1 MFKDTIKK
9 TLLSVSIASVAFGT
23 GSAFAY
29 EQGDIIV
36 RGGAAKV
43 APDGSSGTINIGAP
57 ALGTT
62 GIDQVDVDSDTQ
74 FGITATYMLSNNL
87 GVELLAATPFKH
99 NIYLAA
105 LNTDIAS
112 TKHLPPTITFNYH
125 LLSSDSAFQP
135 YVGAGLNYT
144 VFFDEAVTPALDN
157 AATFDVL
164 ASATGNL
171 PAGTIT
177 SAANTKIDLEDSA
190 GIAIHAGFD
199 YAFTEN
205 IGINVSYYWIDINT
219 TAQITTNSNAG
230 QVKAEVDVDID
241 PSVYMIGATYTF

>member
-1 MFKDTIKK
+1 MFTHTIKK
-9 TLLSVSIASVAFGT
+9 TLLSLSIASVALGA

-29 EQGDIIV
+29 EEGDIII

-43 APDGSSGTINIGAP
+43 APDASSGTIKIGTP
-57 ALGTT
+57 ALGNT
-62 GIDQVDVDSDTQ
+62 GIDKVDVDSDTQ
-74 FGITATYMLSNNL
+74 FGITATYMLSESL
-87 GVELLAATPFKH
+87 GIEVLAATPFEH
-99 NIYLAA
+99 DISLAA

-112 TKHLPPTITFNYH
+112 TKHLPPTVTFNYH
-125 LLSSDSAFQP
+125 LFGAGSKFQP

-144 VFFDEAVTPALDN
+144 VFFDEKVTPALDN
-157 AATFDVL
+157 GATFDVL

-199 YAFTEN
+199 YAFTDN

-219 TAQITTNSNAG
+219 TAEITTDSNAG
-230 QVKAEVDVDID
+230 QVKAEVEVDID
-241 PSVYMIGATYTF
+241 PSVYMIGATYKF